1 MIGVTACRCRWPDN
15 WHVCT
20 SSCWRSRL
28 RYQTGSG
35 RRSQGR
41 FAVLV
46 ITCWCRSA
54 DAEQV
59 ERLGEGRVGGLPE
72 PGGDAVVSGVAE
84 DVDREV
90 AQGPCSPGRARCGP
104 SWRARRRWCL
114 SRGATAELPVT
125 RQGEPAAGHGN
136 VIRLPDHR
144 SCLAVHLRRPVTIAA
159 EASSGRTHPDESP
172 PTQLKITIPANSRGG
187 GGSGFLGKSWL
198 VDGRFAVRAT
208 CWRAVAPCP
217 PGARARTRAAGQS
230 VRTRRGPLHRAGSA
244 RGGPPGCLSPRRTAS
259 SRRSAAGDAV
269 APAE

>member
-1 MIGVTACRCRWPDN
+1 MVGVTACRCRWPDN

-104 SWRARRRWCL
+104 SRRARRRWCL
-114 SRGATAELPVT
+114 SHGATAKLPVT
-125 RQGEPAAGHGN
+125 RQEEPAAGHGN

-172 PTQLKITIPANSRGG
+172 PTQLKITIPANSRRLGRIGIPGEKLVGG
-187 GGSGFLGKSWL
+187 W
-198 VDGRFAVRAT
+198 AVRGSRDLLAR
-208 CWRAVAPCP
+208 CGPLSSGGQGAHESVRAVRPNTARPLAPSWQC
-217 PGARARTRAAGQS
+217 ARW
-230 VRTRRGPLHRAGSA
+230 SA
-244 RGGPPGCLSPRRTAS
+244 RVLVATPHSKLAPQCGG
-259 SRRSAAGDAV
+259 
-269 APAE
+269 